1 MKFGISIAP
10 AADSWKIVR
19 RAEELGFDQAWFID
33 SQLINA
39 ELFVSMTAAAM
50 KTERIRLGTGVLIPS
65 NRLAPVAAS
74 ALSSLNALAPGRI
87 DFGVGTGFTGRRT
100 MGLGPMGLKAM
111 FDYIDV
117 VERLLKGEFAEAEI
131 EGRKRLVRF
140 MNPELG
146 LINISDPIPVHVSA
160 FGPRGRRMV
169 AERGYGWTNSV
180 GSPERAEAA
189 IGEMKRVWAEAGRDV
204 ANLTANANCG
214 GAVLRRSGDWDA
226 DYVRDQ
232 AGPSAA
238 ISLHDLAEAEEFG
251 SLGARLPPG
260 MEGLRDEY
268 LEIYRRYEP
277 EEARYLSNHKNHLM
291 TVRPEEKHLITG
303 DLIRATTMSGTKEEL
318 RERIRALDDMGY
330 TLFSTHIR
338 PSLPETIESWAD
350 VIEGVR

>member
-1 MKFGISIAP
+1 
-10 AADSWKIVR
+10 
-19 RAEELGFDQAWFID
+19 
-33 SQLINA
+33 
-39 ELFVSMTAAAM
+39 
-50 KTERIRLGTGVLIPS
+50 
-65 NRLAPVAAS
+65 
-74 ALSSLNALAPGRI
+74 
-87 DFGVGTGFTGRRT
+87 
-100 MGLGPMGLKAM
+100 M

-169 AERGYGWTNSV
+169 AERGYSGTNSV

-204 ANLTANANCG
+204 ADLTANANCG

-238 ISLHDLAEAEEFG
+238 ISLHDLAESGRVRLSRRAPA
-251 SLGARLPPG
+251 AR
-260 MEGLRDEY
+260 
-268 LEIYRRYEP
+268 
-277 EEARYLSNHKNHLM
+277 ARK
-291 TVRPEEKHLITG
+291 VC
-303 DLIRATTMSGTKEEL
+303 ATNTSRFTAATNRKKPATC
-318 RERIRALDDMGY
+318 RTTRI
-330 TLFSTHIR
+330 I
-338 PSLPETIESWAD
+338 
-350 VIEGVR
+350 